1 MDPQNCNEQAA
12 EGENEDSFRE
22 MDRLYADT
30 NTPQRDVGDSFDPI
44 MGQHCDNSLDTAD
57 CLGVPRE
64 CSSSPYPDVG
74 EEPTK
79 RSRLEDPEAHF
90 GENATSCSSNTES
103 MPAMHSAPGLG
114 GPLMFGRSDSVL
126 SMTMED
132 VPNAHSSSS
141 LIHQPAM
148 RAVELKT
155 VGFLQCAAAGCN
167 AFRDRE
173 RVHYSTHT
181 RKLWCAKC
189 SPDQNPVGAKYVH
202 LSFHDIDYVAGQFR
216 CQQRVPHPVS
226 CLIPILC
233 TACGVVFCFECHIA
247 APPRIGSCQHWAVA
261 YVNGT
266 MERLGIIH
274 PDAIPLNIKWSPI
287 VSHVEELLADEVMRI
302 INKKI
307 NSTLIDEEKKTRFQL
322 KMVRVKLINETPHRE
337 QLFCMLSPF
346 VRELLIQLLCTDKPS
361 KASRP
366 GDNVLVLLESLD
378 YPALPHN
385 NTCVAF
391 PKKSKLSNA
400 HPDMLIF
407 CVQLYYAESFSQCCI
422 TTQYYQ

>member
-1 MDPQNCNEQAA
+1 
-12 EGENEDSFRE
+12 
-22 MDRLYADT
+22 
-30 NTPQRDVGDSFDPI
+30 
-44 MGQHCDNSLDTAD
+44 
-57 CLGVPRE
+57 
-64 CSSSPYPDVG
+64 
-74 EEPTK
+74 
-79 RSRLEDPEAHF
+79 
-90 GENATSCSSNTES
+90 
-103 MPAMHSAPGLG
+103 
-114 GPLMFGRSDSVL
+114 
-126 SMTMED
+126 
-132 VPNAHSSSS
+132 
-141 LIHQPAM
+141 
-148 RAVELKT
+148 
-155 VGFLQCAAAGCN
+155 
-167 AFRDRE
+167 
-173 RVHYSTHT
+173 
-181 RKLWCAKC
+181 
-189 SPDQNPVGAKYVH
+189 
-202 LSFHDIDYVAGQFR
+202 
-216 CQQRVPHPVS
+216 
-226 CLIPILC
+226 
-233 TACGVVFCFECHIA
+233 
-247 APPRIGSCQHWAVA
+247 
-261 YVNGT
+261 